1 MLLRPRSNRRLLRT
15 VGTMAADALV
25 GALCL
30 AAAVELRRRVYIP
43 LTSALLPAEKFPL
56 DLPNVALFVVPLVI
70 ALALTGFY
78 TITASPRHRPT
89 LLVAIPLQIGLVALA
104 GVFMEV
110 LLPSSVL
117 VAVAL
122 IEGAA
127 LSLWRHLLSTRFPR
141 RMERVVLVGAPADL
155 AAATADHATL
165 QRARIIV
172 DALVSLDEPDVFREG
187 SDARRIIAEAD
198 EVIDVSPLLD
208 ERRRLELLM
217 LCGARGFC
225 FLPSLSEALL
235 AEERFRV
242 LGDRPLAEVS
252 MRGAYGAG
260 AVAKRIFDVTGA
272 AILLIAISPL
282 LAAAAFLVL
291 VADGRPVFLQ
301 QERVGRDGRRFGMW
315 KLRTMHVGDTL
326 HRAIEGDTRMTPLGR
341 LLRRY
346 RLDELPQLIN
356 VLTGDMSLVGPRPE
370 VREITDAIT
379 ATMPAFAL
387 RLYAPPGIAGLA
399 QVSAEYDQ
407 SSETKLTYDLQY
419 LCSWSLAL
427 DIRILMQAVA
437 TALSGRGL

>member
-15 VGTMAADALV
+15 VVTMAIDALV

-43 LTSALLPAEKFPL
+43 LTSALLPEKKFPL
-56 DLPNVALFVVPLVI
+56 DLTNIALFVVPLVI

-89 LLVAIPLQIGLVALA
+89 LLVALPLQIGLVALA

-117 VAVAL
+117 VAMAL

-127 LSLWRHLLSTRFPR
+127 LSVWRHLLNTRFPR
-141 RMERVVLVGAPADL
+141 RMERVVLVGAPNDL
-155 AAATADHATL
+155 AAATADRATL
-165 QRARIIV
+165 QRAHIVV
-172 DALVSLDEPDVFREG
+172 DALVSLDEPDVFRDG
-187 SDARRIIAEAD
+187 SEARRIIAEAD

-217 LCGARGFC
+217 LCGPRGFC

-252 MRGAYGAG
+252 MRGAYGSG
-260 AVAKRIFDVTGA
+260 AVAKRIFDVVGA
-272 AILLIAISPL
+272 TMVLIAISPL
-282 LAAAAFLVL
+282 LAAAALLVL
-291 VADGRPVFLQ
+291 IANGRPVFLR
-301 QERVGRDGRRFGMW
+301 QERVGRDGRTFGMW

-326 HRAIEGDTRMTPLGR
+326 HRAVEGDTRMTPLGR

-370 VREITDAIT
+370 VREITNTIT

-427 DIRILMQAVA
+427 DLRILMQAVA

>member
-1 MLLRPRSNRRLLRT
+1 MLRPRSYRRLLRT
-15 VGTMAADALV
+15 VVTMAIDATL

-30 AAAVELRRRVYIP
+30 VVAVTLRRNVDLP
-43 LTSALLPAEKFPL
+43 FTTALLPAEKFPL
-56 DLPNVALFVVPLVI
+56 DLSNIALFVVSLIV

-89 LLVAIPLQIGLVALA
+89 LLVTIPLQIGFIALTGTFIEELV
-104 GVFMEV
+104 
-110 LLPSSVL
+110 PSSVL
-117 VAVAL
+117 L
-122 IEGAA
+122 ITAAFEGAVLA
-127 LSLWRHLLSTRFPR
+127 LWRFLLHSRWPR
-141 RMERVVLVGAPADL
+141 RMEHVVLVGAPQDL
-155 AAATADHATL
+155 AAATSDRAAL
-165 QRARIIV
+165 QRARITV
-172 DALVSLDEPDVFREG
+172 DALISLDEPDVFVEG
-187 SDARRIIAEAD
+187 SEARRIIADAD

-225 FLPSLSEALL
+225 FLPSLSEGLL
-235 AEERFRV
+235 AGERFRIF
-242 LGDRPLAEVS
+242 GDRPLAEVS

-260 AVAKRIFDVTGA
+260 AVVKRIFDIIGA
-272 AILLIAISPL
+272 ALLIMATSPLLIASAL
-282 LAAAAFLVL
+282 LVL
-291 VADGRPVFLQ
+291 ISSGRPVFLR

-315 KLRTMHVGDTL
+315 KLRTMYVGETT
-326 HRAIEGDTRMTPLGR
+326 HRATEDDARMTPLGR

-346 RLDELPQLIN
+346 RLDELPQLFN

-370 VREITDAIT
+370 VAEISDAIT
-379 ATMPAFAL
+379 ATLPAFAL
-387 RLYAPPGIAGLA
+387 RLCARPGLAGLA

-407 SSETKLTYDLQY
+407 SAETKLTYDLQY